1 MMPAERTMPGMLISR
16 LLQGVVDLGPAQ
28 DLPVTSIS
36 MDSRDAARG
45 GLFLAC
51 SGGSRHG
58 LEFLRQALAKGVAA
72 VLWETGNGWG
82 PDRVRELAPDSPVPL
97 IEVRGLSGRVSRIAG
112 RFYAD
117 PSEGMAVFGVTG
129 TNGKTSC
136 TQFLAEALA
145 PDLRCG
151 VVGTL
156 GSGFPN
162 DLVAGTHTTPDP
174 VALQAALADLR
185 TRGAGAVAMEVSSH
199 ALDQGR
205 AAAVRFEV
213 AVLTNLSRDHLDYHG
228 TMTEYAAAKG
238 RLFQMP
244 GLACAVLNMDDPFG
258 RQLATELPAELECV
272 GYGQDGDVD
281 RYPGGRHW
289 VRAVAVASDETGMR
303 IQVESSWGAGQ
314 FATSLLGRF
323 NVSNLL
329 AVLSVLLYRG
339 VPLPTA
345 LDRLARMHTVPGRM
359 ERFGGGER
367 PLVVVDYAHTPD
379 ALEHALGALL
389 GHTRGRLV
397 CVVGCGG
404 DRDRG
409 KRPQMG
415 GIAESLAA
423 KVIVTDDNPR
433 SEDGDRIVA
442 EILAGMSHPA
452 EAEVIRDRSRAIS
465 TAVGHARAG
474 DVVLVAGKG
483 HETTQ
488 QVGATKL
495 PFSDR
500 DQVAAVL
507 RTGQ

>member
-1 MMPAERTMPGMLISR
+1 MPAKPIVSEMLISR
-16 LLQGVVDLGPAQ
+16 LLQGMADIDPAL
-28 DLPVTSIS
+28 DRTVTSIT
-36 MDSRDAARG
+36 MDSRDAAPG

-58 LEFLRQALAKGVAA
+58 LEFLRQALAKGAAA
-72 VLWETGNGWG
+72 VLWEAGKDWG
-82 PDRVRELAPDSPVPL
+82 PDRVRELTPDSPVPL
-97 IEVRGLSGRVSRIAG
+97 IEIEGLSGQVSRLAG

-117 PSEGMAVFGVTG
+117 PSKDMAVFGVTG

-136 TQFLAEALA
+136 TQFLAEALG

-162 DLVAGTHTTPDP
+162 DLLAGTHTTPDP
-174 VALQAALADLR
+174 VALQAVLADLR
-185 TRGAGAVAMEVSSH
+185 TRGARAVAMEVSSH

-228 TMTEYAAAKG
+228 SMSEYANAKG
-238 RLFQMP
+238 RLFHVP

-258 RQLATELPAELECV
+258 RQLASELPGELECV
-272 GYGQDGDVD
+272 GYGQDKDAD
-281 RYPGGRHW
+281 RYLAGRRW
-289 VRAVAVASDETGMR
+289 VRAVAVASDESGMR

-314 FATSLLGRF
+314 FATYLLGRF

-345 LDRLARMHTVPGRM
+345 LDRLSRMHTVPGRM
-359 ERFGGGER
+359 ERFGGRER

-379 ALEHALGALL
+379 ALEHALRALL
-389 GHTRGRLV
+389 GHTRGKLI
-397 CVVGCGG
+397 CVIGCGG

-433 SEDGDRIVA
+433 SEDGDRIVV
-442 EILAGMSHPA
+442 EILAGMRHPA
-452 EAEVIRDRSRAIS
+452 EAEVIRDRSQAIG
-465 TAVGHARAG
+465 TAVGHAGAG

-488 QVGATKL
+488 QVGTVKL

-500 DQVAAVL
+500 EQVTFAL
-507 RTGQ
+507 GSTGQ